1 MAGGY
6 VVQTAV
12 GFSRLPAIMMV
23 EAPAIA
29 VASSAGARGERS
41 LVLSPG
47 GLLDWHKIRTIE
59 APD

>member
-29 VASSAGARGERS
+29 VPSSPPQ
-41 LVLSPG
+41 VLMLFRRRHTED
-47 GLLDWHKIRTIE
+47 GLGTATLK
-59 APD
+59 